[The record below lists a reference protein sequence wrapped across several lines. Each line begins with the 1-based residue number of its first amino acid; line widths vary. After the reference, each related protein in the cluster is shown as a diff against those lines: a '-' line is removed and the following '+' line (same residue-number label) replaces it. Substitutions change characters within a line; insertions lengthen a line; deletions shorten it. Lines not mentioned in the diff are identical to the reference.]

1 MIDGYTLLIV
11 VGSIVTILVVFGLGL
26 NVIHS
31 MGNKTPE
38 YRLQSYPNRP
48 MFPGEDRALWSK
60 RYYSRKI
67 EEEIMYHMTGNSLD
81 SYS

>member
-1 MIDGYTLLIV
+1 MFDGATLLV
-11 VGSIVTILVVFGLGL
+11 VTGSVITILIVFVLGMNL
-26 NVIHS
+26 IHK
-31 MGNKTPE
+31 MGDKTPE

-60 RYYSRKI
+60 RYYARKI